1 MSVRI
6 PSVAAGL
13 CVLGVLALA
22 ACAPA
27 PAATTGTPA
36 DETAIRAVG
45 PAYAEAWNKADVAAM
60 VNATTDDYEGV
71 RPDGMVIKGK
81 AGVEAEAREGA
92 TARAGLPLK
101 LAIETSIVRFNSAT
115 SAATGGTW
123 TVSGAPAGSGGPE
136 KGAWSATV
144 VKGADG
150 QWRMAT
156 ALVADYMPPPAPPA
170 AAPEK
175 GKGK

>member
-1 MSVRI
+1 MTGRTRS
-6 PSVAAGL
+6 ATTAL
-13 CVLGVLALA
+13 CFVGVLALA

-27 PAATTGTPA
+27 PAATTGTAA
-36 DETAIRAVG
+36 DDTAIRAIG
-45 PAYAEAWNKADVAAM
+45 PAYAEAWNKGDVAAM
-60 VNATTDDYEGV
+60 VNFTTDDYDGV
-71 RPDGMVIKGK
+71 RPDGMSIKGR
-81 AGVEAEAREGA
+81 AGVEAEAKEGVA
-92 TARAGLPLK
+92 ARAGLPLT
-101 LAIETSIVRFNSAT
+101 LAIQTSMVRFNSAT

-144 VKGADG
+144 VKGSDG

-170 AAPEK
+170 PAPAK